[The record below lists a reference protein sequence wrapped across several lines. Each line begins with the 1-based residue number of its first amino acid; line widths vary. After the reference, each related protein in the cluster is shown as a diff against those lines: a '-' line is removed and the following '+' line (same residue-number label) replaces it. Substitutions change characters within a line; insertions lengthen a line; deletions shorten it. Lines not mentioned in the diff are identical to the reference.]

1 MPPFDLA
8 PSAKIF
14 SNGDTQMSKHEKSS
28 SRCYKSTMNRH
39 ALKSLKVVQE
49 KLNLKTL
56 KHSKDNGKITTKLD
70 KIRGI
75 AIWTTELRVI

>member
-1 MPPFDLA
+1 
-8 PSAKIF
+8 
-14 SNGDTQMSKHEKSS
+14 
-28 SRCYKSTMNRH
+28 MNRH